1 MDFRTNKKTGKKYPI
16 TDFRHKLDKFQIG
29 SSSKVTGYPREEIVR
44 KSGFYSNGNISE
56 KAKKRIF
63 YNTYNADVNESEL
76 HSLIKGNIMD
86 YYTEDNTAT
95 GIANRKD
102 MREFAFNAYNNSLRS
117 KGKPE
122 VTKEKFEEE
131 LEKGWS
137 KEGYKSKTN
146 KEKKEGLQFISAKGI
161 RPPKPTTL
169 DRIRT
174 IEAENGFNGIIKKE
188 TTFKV
193 AEHNKP
199 EFVSVIP
206 LLPKS

>member
-1 MDFRTNKKTGKKYPI
+1 MDFRTNKKGKKYPI
-16 TDFRHKLDKFQIG
+16 TEFTSKLDKFQIG
-29 SSSKVTGYPREEIVR
+29 SKEKVTGYPRDEIVR
-44 KSGFYSNGNISE
+44 KSGLYDNDNISE
-56 KAKKRIF
+56 KAKERIF
-63 YNTYNADVNESEL
+63 YNTNNADKKESDL
-76 HSLIKGNIMD
+76 HSLSKSNIMD

-102 MREFAFNAYNNSLRS
+102 MKEFAFMAYNNSLRS

-122 VTKEKFEEE
+122 VTKEKFEEK

-146 KEKKEGLQFISAKGI
+146 EEKREGLQFISAKGI

-169 DRIRT
+169 DRIR
-174 IEAENGFNGIIKKE
+174 IIKAEKGFKGIVKKE

-193 AEHNKP
+193 AEHDKP
-199 EFVSVIP
+199 EFVSVVP
-206 LLPKS
+206 LKKPKE